1 VAFAVRS
8 RVLLGLR
15 CVVARR
21 TAGPF
26 SFSDWSHLLVIP
38 LIYGRRGRCLK
49 AEDAQ
54 TSSVVEFSL
63 KAATGEL
70 RGGKSKEPCA
80 QPAYFLSVSQSVI
93 TTVLPTEHMV
103 HMLTSF
109 SSTKFE

>member
-1 VAFAVRS
+1 MAFAVRR

-15 CVVARR
+15 CVVQARR

-49 AEDAQ
+49 AEDARVDLVG
-54 TSSVVEFSL
+54 SGAL

-70 RGGKSKEPCA
+70 REGKLNER
-80 QPAYFLSVSQSVI
+80 
-93 TTVLPTEHMV
+93 
-103 HMLTSF
+103 
-109 SSTKFE
+109 STLLLVPFIAERAH